1 MFGKESRDKIK
12 NHKSR
17 GVVIMKIAFLGT
29 GNMGGALARA
39 ASKQEGNELLLV
51 NRHSEKAERLRN
63 EIGGTVLT
71 HEAAVSEADMIFLGV
86 KPVMLSELCGMIRR
100 NLADR
105 TAEGQTGPFVLVS
118 MVAGVSIADLQGQLG
133 AQYPVIRIMPNTPV
147 SVGEGMIL
155 YTCSEEVSEDRK
167 EAFLT
172 AMRAAG
178 RFLPIEER
186 LMDAGMAVSGCGPA
200 YVDLFVEALADAGVA
215 GGLARKD
222 ALMLAA
228 QTILGSAKLI
238 LESGKHPG
246 VLKDEVCSPGGTT
259 IRGVRKLEEKGFRS
273 AVIEAALAT
282 TAGN

>member
-1 MFGKESRDKIK
+1 
-12 NHKSR
+12 
-17 GVVIMKIAFLGT
+17 MKIAFIGT

-39 ASKQEGNELLLV
+39 ASKKKGNQLLLV
-51 NRHSEKAERLRN
+51 NRHPEKAERLRD
-63 EIGGTVLT
+63 EIGGTVVE
-71 HEAAVSEADMIFLGV
+71 HETAVRDAEMIFLGV

-100 NLADR
+100 DLGEKAG
-105 TAEGQTGPFVLVS
+105 EGKAKPFVLIS
-118 MVAGVSIADLQGQLG
+118 MVAGVSIVDLQTQLG

-155 YTCSEEVSEDRK
+155 YSCSEEVTEEQK
-167 EAFLT
+167 VGFLS
-172 AMRAAG
+172 AMEAAG

-186 LMDAGMAVSGCGPA
+186 LMDSGMAVSGCGPA

-215 GGLARKD
+215 KGLPRKD

-228 QTILGSAKLI
+228 QTVLGSAKLI

-259 IRGVRKLEEKGFRS
+259 IQGVRKLEEKGFRS

-282 TAGN
+282 TVRQ